1 MASIQIKV
9 EGEARVI
16 AVLNAIAL
24 SGAERSQLFDEIGFN
39 LVENAQLR
47 FIDGV
52 SPDGE
57 AWVQSIRAKQQG
69 GQTLIDKGQLRSS
82 LTHVIHEDGVEYGTN
97 LPYAAPN
104 HYGATIKAVNAP
116 FLAFK
121 IGSKFVK
128 KKSVTLPARPFVG
141 ISQEDELMVVDVF
154 NNFLSRVVN

>member
-1 MASIQIKV
+1 MASIQIQI

-24 SGAERSQLFDEIGFN
+24 NGAQKSQLFDEIGFN

-47 FIDGV
+47 FIDGI
-52 SPDGE
+52 SPDGDK
-57 AWVQSIRAKQQG
+57 WVQSIRAKQQG

-82 LTHVIHEDGVEYGTN
+82 LTHVVHEDGVEYGTN

-104 HYGATIKAVNAP
+104 HYGADIKAVNAP

-121 IGSKFVK
+121 IGGNFVK
-128 KKSVTLPARPFVG
+128 KKSVKLPARPFVG
-141 ISQEDELMVVDVF
+141 ISAEDELMVVDVF
-154 NNFLSRVVN
+154 NNFLQRTIQ

>member
-24 SGAERSQLFDEIGFN
+24 NGAQKSQLFDEIGFN

-47 FIDGV
+47 FADGV
-52 SPDGE
+52 SPDGDK
-57 AWVQSIRAKQQG
+57 WVQSIRAKQQG

-82 LTHVIHEDGVEYGTN
+82 LTHNVLSDGVEYGTN

-104 HYGATIKAVNAP
+104 QYGAEIKAVNAP
-116 FLAFK
+116 FLVFK
-121 IGSKFVK
+121 IGGIFAK
-128 KKSVTLPARPFVG
+128 KKSVKLPARPFVG
-141 ISQEDELMVVDVF
+141 ISEEDELMVVDVF
-154 NNFLSRVVN
+154 NGFISRLIN